1 MGYIGN
7 SIVDCLIQH
16 TTRFPHKTVFITPE
30 NGDAAESSITYQELT
45 TRVTALAIQLV
56 DQQLI
61 GKRALLVYQDVL
73 EFITA
78 FLACQYAGVIAV
90 PVPYVK
96 GSKQFLRLTNIME
109 DAQAAVVLCATRS
122 AGYLRQGLYD
132 FLALHKTAIISTDLP
147 PSSTSLSLTAETVYN
162 EIAFIQYTS
171 GSTGK
176 PKGVVITHQNLL
188 HNQQLIKNTFG
199 GDEQA
204 IIFSWLPFHHDMG
217 LIGNLLHTLYVGCTG
232 VLMSPFHFVQRPA
245 RWLEAISKYRITH
258 SGAPNFAYDL
268 CVNKI
273 SQAELALLNLSS
285 WKVAYNGSE
294 PVRFDT
300 LQRFTNYFK
309 PAGFHAHAFFPC
321 YGLAEATL
329 LVTGSKEME
338 APPITIFIDKQSVNT
353 GKVQLTN
360 STALHAKPVVSAGG
374 IAAGMEV
381 KIIAMPDT
389 KMCEELE
396 EGEICIAG
404 ESVTSGYWNKDNHGV
419 FYELDGKSFLRTG
432 DLGFICNGL
441 LFVHGRLKD
450 MLIIRGGN
458 FYPYDI
464 EQIVAES
471 VAAVEANGV
480 AVFGVDDQE
489 ETFVIVAEIK
499 RNFIREIVVA
509 DIIEAINSATINA
522 AGIIPSDILLT
533 TPLGIPR
540 TTSGKLQRSKCREY
554 YSQQAFHVIGS
565 KLALAAAAPE
575 KTERTGFDG
584 NVQTVRSYLV
594 TLIEA
599 KTGHLSPGHMQ
610 DSMEL
615 TSMGIDSLRAV
626 EVVNT
631 INRDLQ
637 INLDP
642 AIVFQDNT
650 LSGLIKNIENV
661 LWLKNEQTSGEE
673 III

>member
-7 SIVDCLIQH
+7 SIVDCLIKR

-30 NGDAAESSITYQELT
+30 NRDAAESSITYQELT
-45 TRVTALAIQLV
+45 SRVAALSIQLV
-56 DQQLI
+56 EQQLA
-61 GKRALLVYQDVL
+61 GKMALLVYQDVL
-73 EFITA
+73 AFIIA
-78 FLACQYAGVIAV
+78 FLACQHAGVIAV

-109 DAQAAVVLCATRS
+109 DAQAAVVLCTTAST
-122 AGYLRQGLYD
+122 GYLRQGLSD
-132 FLALHKTAIISTDLP
+132 FLARHKTAVISTDLP
-147 PSSTSLSLTAETVYN
+147 LSSTTLPLKAEMIYN

-199 GDEQA
+199 ADEHA

-232 VLMSPFHFVQRPA
+232 VLMSPFHFIQRPA
-245 RWLEAISKYRITH
+245 RWLEAITKYRVTH

-273 SQAELALLNLSS
+273 SQAELPLLNLSS

-309 PAGFHAHAFFPC
+309 PSGFHGHAFFPC

-329 LVTGSKEME
+329 LVTGSKEIE
-338 APPITIFIDKQSVNT
+338 APPFTIFIDKRSVNT
-353 GKVQLTN
+353 GKVKLTN
-360 STALHAKPVVSAGG
+360 STAPYATPVVSAGG
-374 IAAGMEV
+374 IADGMDV
-381 KIIAMPDT
+381 RVIAMPDT
-389 KMCEELE
+389 KVCEELE

-419 FYELDGKSFLRTG
+419 FYELDGRSFLRTG
-432 DLGFICNGL
+432 DIGFLCNGL

-464 EQIVAES
+464 EQMVAES

-480 AVFGVDDQE
+480 AVFGMEDQE

-499 RNFIREIVVA
+499 RNFIREIVVE
-509 DIIEAINSATINA
+509 DIISAINSATIEA
-522 AGIIPSDILLT
+522 TGIIPYDILLT

-540 TTSGKLQRSKCREY
+540 TTSGKLQRSKCRQHYGEGKF
-554 YSQQAFHVIGS
+554 QVIGS
-565 KLALAAAAPE
+565 KQVLVAEAPPKAE
-575 KTERTGFDG
+575 PAGYDG
-584 NVQTVRSYLV
+584 NVHTIRSYLV

-599 KTGHLSPGHMQ
+599 KTGHLSAAHIK

-615 TSMGIDSLRAV
+615 TTIGIDSLRAV
-626 EVVNT
+626 ELINT

-642 AIVFQDNT
+642 AIVFQGNT